1 MKKIIVVTNPM
12 IAANRS
18 AEVTLSKFL
27 RVVRPSVGSIQ
38 VIGGNLSVEDD
49 LNDIELTSFPIIR
62 QPGRIKRIA
71 SVAAIQFKMMASVIR
86 NGKIDQPIYFWI
98 ADKMILPYL
107 AAKAKKMEVN
117 YFIYGNVEKEGRKST
132 FTALSGRLIR

>member
-1 MKKIIVVTNPM
+1 MKHVVIITNPM

-71 SVAAIQFKMMASVIR
+71 SVAAIHLR
-86 NGKIDQPIYFWI
+86 
-98 ADKMILPYL
+98 
-107 AAKAKKMEVN
+107 
-117 YFIYGNVEKEGRKST
+117 
-132 FTALSGRLIR
+132 